1 LFQGIAH
8 STEQFSLLVAGKQTI
23 GRKQNMKWIVII
35 LVIALFGA
43 GIYIVMTKGG
53 VLEMQPEH
61 AVEAPA
67 SHPTATVKK

>member
-1 LFQGIAH
+1 
-8 STEQFSLLVAGKQTI
+8 
-23 GRKQNMKWIVII
+23 MKWIVII